1 MSSISVQLRA
11 GEDEI
16 RTILGILLKNLS
28 EGITSRADVRHLG
41 VLRSGTGEEDDEAE
55 EMDEMCQISPETT
68 TGYFSFPRL
77 VFRLA
82 KGEKGVS
89 ERFFLKS
96 PNGWL
101 KTRHREIDN
110 TRRLWV

>member
-1 MSSISVQLRA
+1 MKCARYHLKLQP
-11 GEDEI
+11 
-16 RTILGILLKNLS
+16 GI
-28 EGITSRADVRHLG
+28 
-41 VLRSGTGEEDDEAE
+41 
-55 EMDEMCQISPETT
+55 
-68 TGYFSFPRL
+68 FSFSRL

-89 ERFFLKS
+89 ERFLLKS

>member
-1 MSSISVQLRA
+1 MSSVSVQLRA

-28 EGITSRADVRHLG
+28 EGIASRADVRHLG

-96 PNGWL
+96 PNVMV
-101 KTRHREIDN
+101 KN
-110 TRRLWV
+110 TA

>member
-1 MSSISVQLRA
+1 MNSVSVQLRA

-96 PNGWL
+96 PNVMV
-101 KTRHREIDN
+101 KN
-110 TRRLWV
+110 TA

>member
-1 MSSISVQLRA
+1 MSSVSVQLRA

-16 RTILGILLKNLS
+16 RTVRGILLKNLS

-96 PNGWL
+96 PNVMV
-101 KTRHREIDN
+101 KN
-110 TRRLWV
+110 TA

>member
-1 MSSISVQLRA
+1 MSSVSVQLRA

>member
-1 MSSISVQLRA
+1 MSSVSVQLRA

-41 VLRSGTGEEDDEAE
+41 VWRSGTGEEDDEAE

-96 PNGWL
+96 PNVMV
-101 KTRHREIDN
+101 KN
-110 TRRLWV
+110 TA

>member
-1 MSSISVQLRA
+1 MNSVSVQLRA

-28 EGITSRADVRHLG
+28 EGVTSRADVRHLG

-96 PNGWL
+96 PNVMV
-101 KTRHREIDN
+101 KN
-110 TRRLWV
+110 TA

>member
-1 MSSISVQLRA
+1 MNSAFVQLRA

-28 EGITSRADVRHLG
+28 EGITSRSDVRHLG

-77 VFRLA
+77 VFQWA
-82 KGEKGVS
+82 KGEKG
-89 ERFFLKS
+89 FLKDFS
-96 PNGWL
+96 S
-101 KTRHREIDN
+101 RA
-110 TRRLWV
+110 

>member
-1 MSSISVQLRA
+1 MSSVSIQLRA

-96 PNGWL
+96 PNVMV
-101 KTRHREIDN
+101 KN
-110 TRRLWV
+110 TA